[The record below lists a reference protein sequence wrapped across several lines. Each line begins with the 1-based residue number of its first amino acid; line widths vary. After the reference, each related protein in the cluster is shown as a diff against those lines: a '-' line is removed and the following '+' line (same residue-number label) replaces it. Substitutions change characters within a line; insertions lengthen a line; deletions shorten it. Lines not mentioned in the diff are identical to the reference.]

1 MLEILIV
8 RLLTWN
14 LNGRRRIDGQVSAI
28 AARNPHILALQEL
41 TLTSVLLFRAA
52 LADVGFPHVTDSF
65 AFSTSW
71 HPVGPRRY
79 GLLIASRHP
88 QNPHASSPI
97 VPWPERLLSTQVAT
111 PQGPITIH
119 TTHIPPGSSNGWIKV
134 EMLEAVATVVAAPCA
149 TPQILCGDFNVPQA
163 ELPDG
168 RIVTWA
174 EHMTADGSTRPR
186 ARKFGADARRWD
198 AAERTIM
205 VGGRDRVLVD
215 AYRALHGYGR
225 QEFSWFLKRR
235 ALRIGRRFDHVFCS
249 RELRILRC
257 EYLHDVRESGLSD
270 HSALEF
276 DFGL

>member
-1 MLEILIV
+1 V

-14 LNGRRRIDGQVSAI
+14 LNGTRQIDGQVAAI
-28 AARNPHILALQEL
+28 AARNPDILALQEV

-52 LADVGFPHVTDSF
+52 LAPVGFPHVTDSF

-71 HPVGPRRY
+71 QPVGPRRY
-79 GLLIASRHP
+79 GLLIASRYP
-88 QNPHASSPI
+88 LCPRASSPT

-119 TTHIPPGSSNGWIKV
+119 TTHIPPGSSNGWMKV
-134 EMLEAVATVVAAPCA
+134 EMLEAVAAVVAEPGV

-174 EHMTADGSTRPR
+174 ETLAANGPPRPQ
-186 ARKFGADARRWD
+186 ARKFGGDARRWD

-205 VGGRDRVLVD
+205 VGGRDRKLVD
-215 AYRALHGYGR
+215 AYRAVHGYGR

-235 ALRIGRRFDHVFCS
+235 ELRVGRRFDHVFCS
-249 RELRILRC
+249 RELQISRC